1 MTHEELARK
10 IRSLRAVLSPD
21 DLPSALSA
29 PLKDAI
35 SHVWPSIRKAQR
47 SGDFELAEMLIRHA
61 LDGAMPTTIAIF
73 EARVASAT
81 GDKFQ

>member
-1 MTHEELARK
+1 MKHLKQMLNEPDLHSVLA
-10 IRSLRAVLSPD
+10 
-21 DLPSALSA
+21 A

-61 LDGAMPTTIAIF
+61 LEGAMPTTIAIF
-73 EARVASAT
+73 EARAASAI
-81 GDKFQ
+81 GELH

>member
-1 MTHEELARK
+1 MMIKRYRAMLADP
-10 IRSLRAVLSPD
+10 A
-21 DLPSALSA
+21 LPSVLAA

-73 EARVASAT
+73 EARAASAI
-81 GDKFQ
+81 GELH

>member
-1 MTHEELARK
+1 MIKPQLKRYRAMLADP
-10 IRSLRAVLSPD
+10 A
-21 DLPSALSA
+21 LPSVLAT

-35 SHVWPSIRKAQR
+35 SQVWPSIRKAQR

>member
-1 MTHEELARK
+1 MKHLKQMLNE
-10 IRSLRAVLSPD
+10 P
-21 DLPSALSA
+21 DLPSVLAA

-61 LDGAMPTTIAIF
+61 LEGAMPTTIAIF
-73 EARVASAT
+73 EARAASAI
-81 GDKFQ
+81 GELH